1 MISQLYSPYRVKYPV
16 KRTNPERGRGVD
28 PKWVEIS
35 WEEAFNTVAQK
46 LREVRADDPRKL
58 MMIPGHIGTNLLSNF
73 GSAFGT
79 PNVVSAGTGTFCGG
93 GGSTISSWLV
103 GEGHGYPDIAR
114 SKYVISFGAQSI
126 QGSKGTPKQLHDY
139 IDGRD
144 QGVRIVNVS
153 PMVTA
158 STAKSDEWVPLR
170 PGTVIPFCLTIAH
183 VLVNELHTYDAPF
196 LKGKTN
202 APYLIWPRRQVRS
215 RRHYAGRGQ
224 GAWQGR

>member
-93 GGSTISSWLV
+93 GSSTISSWLV
-103 GEGHGYPDIAR
+103 GEGHGYPDRAR

-126 QGSKGTPKQLHDY
+126 
-139 IDGRD
+139 
-144 QGVRIVNVS
+144 
-153 PMVTA
+153 
-158 STAKSDEWVPLR
+158 
-170 PGTVIPFCLTIAH
+170 
-183 VLVNELHTYDAPF
+183 
-196 LKGKTN
+196 
-202 APYLIWPRRQVRS
+202 
-215 RRHYAGRGQ
+215 
-224 GAWQGR
+224 